1 MWIGGR
7 TRATDTDRLS
17 EGMVRLH
24 AVGLQLHWFARYVE
38 VVVVVGLIWG
48 QSITAGSLTTPE
60 FLLAWLAGW
69 KSMGRA
75 NNSGWCVD

>member
-1 MWIGGR
+1 
-7 TRATDTDRLS
+7 
-17 EGMVRLH
+17 MVALH
-24 AVGLQLHWFARYVE
+24 AIGLQSRVCVSVCVCVIGE
-38 VVVVVGLIWG
+38 VVVGLIWG
-48 QSITAGSLTTPE
+48 QSIAAGSLTTPE

>member
-1 MWIGGR
+1 
-7 TRATDTDRLS
+7 
-17 EGMVRLH
+17 MVRLH
-24 AVGLQLHWFARYVE
+24 AVGLQLGLVCVCVCYGE
-38 VVVVVGLIWG
+38 VMVGLIWG
-48 QSITAGSLTTPE
+48 QSIAAGSLTTPK